1 MNNAHSDMLK
11 IGQTEMFNILSEID
25 RICRKHQIKY
35 WLEFGTLLG
44 AIRHNGFIPWDDDCD
59 IGMMRSDFIR
69 FKNVISK
76 ELSSNFFFQ
85 TRQTDEKYWRKIVK
99 IRSNKIKW

>member
-44 AIRHNGFIPWDDDCD
+44 AIRHKGLIPWDDDCD

-69 FKNVISK
+69 FKNVILK
-76 ELSSNFFFQ
+76 ELSPDFFFQ
-85 TRQTDEKYWRKIVK
+85 TKQTDKILEKNCQD
-99 IRSNKIKW
+99 S

>member
-35 WLEFGTLLG
+35 
-44 AIRHNGFIPWDDDCD
+44 
-59 IGMMRSDFIR
+59 
-69 FKNVISK
+69 
-76 ELSSNFFFQ
+76 
-85 TRQTDEKYWRKIVK
+85 
-99 IRSNKIKW
+99 